1 MHAAVVLPREA
12 LLDSIRSAG
21 GKAKAPPGAPAH
33 QKEQQPQAS
42 NSSPAPAGPH
52 DVMAALAASLAR
64 RRASVA
70 SPEDGRGSGEE
81 DDW

>member
-1 MHAAVVLPREA
+1 VPVAIVPPREA

-21 GKAKAPPGAPAH
+21 GKAKAQAAVPAQ
-33 QKEQQPQAS
+33 QKEQSPAS
-42 NSSPAPAGPH
+42 SSSPGPAGPH

-70 SPEDGRGSGEE
+70 SPEDGRSGGEE